1 MQIQIQYCQRWNYEP
16 RALRARDRLRDK
28 GIEDV
33 ELLAGGTGAFEII
46 VEGRVGFS
54 KIASGRFPTDDE
66 IDGLATD

>member
-1 MQIQIQYCQRWNYEP
+1 M
-16 RALRARDRLRDK
+16 RDRPRDK